1 MITRIEDELIS
12 LRNIIVNYPK
22 QYKLLKEQLTS
33 IEKERQDLL
42 HVLELGNLNAI
53 EQSKIAREL
62 KEVLLKRRLIKDDI
76 EILEEIY
83 NFTNGNINKST
94 IGDVIGRIRG
104 IMKRR
109 ENRKYHLRIRKDLQN
124 YINRGVVK

>member
-53 EQSKIAREL
+53 DQSKIARDL